1 MSEQATFSLG
11 EAAKAVGKS
20 KGTISKAISSGRLSP
35 LGREGG
41 QYQIPASE
49 LFRVFPPT
57 GRENTEIERM
67 ETIKETPETLV
78 LKAQLEAAETRIADK
93 ETVIVDLRQRLDQS
107 EQERRDKDRQLTA
120 LLTDQR
126 QKPAAEPEK
135 PAPRGFRGFLQRLTG

>member
-1 MSEQATFSLG
+1 MSEHVTFSLG

-20 KGTISKAISSGRLSP
+20 KGTISKAISSGKLSP
-35 LGREGG
+35 LSREGG

-57 GRENTEIERM
+57 SRENGEIERL
-67 ETIKETPETLV
+67 ETQKETPETLV
-78 LKAQLEAAETRIADK
+78 LRAQLEAAEARIADK

-107 EQERRDKDRQLTA
+107 EQERRDKDRHLTA

-126 QKPAAEPEK
+126 KPK
-135 PAPRGFRGFLQRLTG
+135 PDQTRKGFRGFLHRLTG

>member
-1 MSEQATFSLG
+1 VSEHVTFSLG

-20 KGTISKAISSGRLSP
+20 KGTISKAISSGKLSP

-57 GRENTEIERM
+57 GSENAKIERL
-67 ETIKETPETLV
+67 ETHKETPQTLV
-78 LKAQLEAAETRIADK
+78 LRARLEAAEARIADK

-107 EQERRDKDRQLTA
+107 EQERREKDRQLTA

-126 QKPAAEPEK
+126 EKPAAEPEQ
-135 PAPRGFRGFLQRLTG
+135 PRKGWRGVLHRLTG